1 MTINFNNSWTLH
13 SYFQVWVFFF
23 GLAFL
28 VNLVNYL
35 ALWHLSFKK
44 IDSRKNNNKTNSD
57 ADKNS
62 SNSSS
67 GDDDSWWKTFVKGF
81 LVFVAGSLTTL
92 IVLWFVG
99 FDFDLTPRLDPKIL
113 EQNALQKEFIEYY
126 ISYAQYDFN
135 VNHIQDNS
143 ELFDTLVANGITSRG
158 ELAVLTH
165 RAEEWRTL
173 LEGMTS
179 ENFDSYVDTLHAW
192 SSDHG
197 IQEDLY
203 RIDNLINAIDIELAN
218 VSSDVSEASE

>member
-1 MTINFNNSWTLH
+1 M
-13 SYFQVWVFFF
+13 
-23 GLAFL
+23 
-28 VNLVNYL
+28 NYL
-35 ALWHLSFKK
+35 ALWHLSNKK